1 MKLSVCVC
9 VWGRGGG
16 VQLNF
21 TKFVESSFEITVRYA
36 LGTFWEN
43 SINSNPHTKSF
54 FIGIA
59 KIHLVNIQFD
69 IGHFFKIAMF
79 KDPPSVY
86 ENNYK
91 EPFIIIS

>member
-1 MKLSVCVC
+1 MCV
-9 VWGRGGG
+9 GGG
-16 VQLNF
+16 QLNF
-21 TKFVESSFEITVRYA
+21 TKFVESSFEITEGYA

-43 SINSNPHTKSF
+43 SITSNPHTKFF

-91 EPFIIIS
+91 EPFIINIINKMF